1 MNSDLT
7 KFIVLDKSGCKDTLF
22 SVLLPNPQKSAKFK
36 IKINYLLLK
45 YYIAIYNTLNIR
57 TKKIHQNPWQISLF
71 RCIFVAQ
78 NFKDMKK
85 KNEEN
90 LPEQGC
96 DTKMSAENGTTKEV
110 VETETVKE
118 ENAEEKPEEEDPV
131 EIEEDGE
138 SMEFHASRKDFLLF
152 LQKLLHMMRDIV
164 LLEKSLH
171 EFEKDPIF
179 DMLLDLS
186 MVHLQEMKES
196 AKDKK
201 PSDEDS
207 DDDEDNN
214 DDRKENCDDDNDTV
228 TETFFSMKVRKLKN

>member
-1 MNSDLT
+1 MKN
-7 KFIVLDKSGCKDTLF
+7 
-22 SVLLPNPQKSAKFK
+22 
-36 IKINYLLLK
+36 
-45 YYIAIYNTLNIR
+45 
-57 TKKIHQNPWQISLF
+57 KK
-71 RCIFVAQ
+71 
-78 NFKDMKK
+78 
-85 KNEEN
+85 EEKT
-90 LPEQGC
+90 PEQGC
-96 DTKMSAENGTTKEV
+96 DTKMSPENVATNEV
-110 VETETVKE
+110 VETETIKE
-118 ENAEEKPEEEDPV
+118 ENAEEKPEEEDP
-131 EIEEDGE
+131 IEDDGE

-228 TETFFSMKVRKLKN
+228 TETFISMKVRKLKN

>member
-1 MNSDLT
+1 MTNA
-7 KFIVLDKSGCKDTLF
+7 F
-22 SVLLPNPQKSAKFK
+22 S
-36 IKINYLLLK
+36 Y
-45 YYIAIYNTLNIR
+45 
-57 TKKIHQNPWQISLF
+57 
-71 RCIFVAQ
+71 CIFVAQ
-78 NFKDMKK
+78 NFNNMKK

-90 LPEQGC
+90 LPEQAC
-96 DTKMSAENGTTKEV
+96 DTKMSAENVTTNEV
-110 VETETVKE
+110 VESETIKE
-118 ENAEEKPEEEDPV
+118 DAAEEEQEKEDPV
-131 EIEEDGE
+131 EEDGG
-138 SMEFHASRKDFLLF
+138 SMEFHASRKDFLVF

>member
-1 MNSDLT
+1 M
-7 KFIVLDKSGCKDTLF
+7 KS
-22 SVLLPNPQKSAKFK
+22 
-36 IKINYLLLK
+36 
-45 YYIAIYNTLNIR
+45 
-57 TKKIHQNPWQISLF
+57 KK
-71 RCIFVAQ
+71 
-78 NFKDMKK
+78 
-85 KNEEN
+85 EEK

-96 DTKMSAENGTTKEV
+96 DTKMSAENEATNEV
-110 VETETVKE
+110 VNNETVKE
-118 ENAEEKPEEEDPV
+118 ETAEEQPEEEDPV
-131 EIEEDGE
+131 EEDEG
-138 SMEFHASRKDFLLF
+138 SMEFHASRKDFLVF

>member
-1 MNSDLT
+1 
-7 KFIVLDKSGCKDTLF
+7 
-22 SVLLPNPQKSAKFK
+22 
-36 IKINYLLLK
+36 
-45 YYIAIYNTLNIR
+45 
-57 TKKIHQNPWQISLF
+57 
-71 RCIFVAQ
+71 
-78 NFKDMKK
+78 MKK

-90 LPEQGC
+90 LPEQAC
-96 DTKMSAENGTTKEV
+96 DTKMSAENVTTNEV
-110 VETETVKE
+110 VESETVKE
-118 ENAEEKPEEEDPV
+118 DAAEEEQEEDPV
-131 EIEEDGE
+131 EEDGG
-138 SMEFHASRKDFLLF
+138 SMEFHASRNDFLLF

-196 AKDKK
+196 AKDKE

-228 TETFFSMKVRKLKN
+228 TETFISMKIRKLKS